1 MKHTGSVMVV
11 LLVGLLISCT
21 STPSIATHACTTV
34 EQYLDLIQ
42 PQNPMAKFTTLDT
55 RALAVFRYN
64 YNREPP
70 VSESDI
76 TGVVIGARMDT
87 QRLLVAIAIEGC
99 IKLQSG
105 VSHEFLRKMLE
116 EPHEAELPIP
126 SRYNF
131 TDMPISRFNI
141 IV

>member
-1 MKHTGSVMVV
+1 MKHTGSAMVV

-21 STPSIATHACTTV
+21 STPSAAIHACTTT

-42 PQNPMAKFTTLDT
+42 PQNPMATFTTLNA
-55 RALAVFRYN
+55 RPLAVFTYN

-70 VSESDI
+70 VSELNI
-76 TGVVIGARMDT
+76 TDVVIGARPNT
-87 QRLLVAIAIEGC
+87 PGFLVAIIVDGC
-99 IKLQSG
+99 VMFQAGIRP
-105 VSHEFLRKMLE
+105 EFLRKLLE
-116 EPHEAELPIP
+116 EPHEVELPLP

>member
-1 MKHTGSVMVV
+1 MKHTGSAMVV

-21 STPSIATHACTTV
+21 STSSIATHACTTT

-42 PQNPMAKFTTLDT
+42 PQNPLAKFTTLNA
-55 RALAVFRYN
+55 RSLAVFRYN

-70 VSESDI
+70 VSELNI
-76 TGVVIGARMDT
+76 TDVVIGARPNT
-87 QRLLVAIAIEGC
+87 LGFLVAIVVDGC
-99 IKLQSG
+99 VEFQAG
-105 VSHEFLRKMLE
+105 MRPEFLRKFLE
-116 EPHEAELPIP
+116 EPHEVELPLP

-131 TDMPISRFNI
+131 TEMPISRFNI